1 MRNHSGTDGAS
12 NNSSDP
18 TLKEH
23 AGAGGPATV
32 NDDKFEVAADGE
44 TGGKRSPSSRGRGD
58 AGGAADQVPSD
69 TPDR

>member
-12 NNSSDP
+12 NNSGDP

-23 AGAGGPATV
+23 AVQGGPATV
-32 NDDKFEVAADGE
+32 TDDSSQVAADKE
-44 TGGKRSPSSRGRGD
+44 PGGDRSPSSRGRGE
-58 AGGAADQVPSD
+58 ASSTADVVPSD